1 MSMATKL
8 GRMIACLDGLL
19 PIMSNDPLITWSC
32 EIQGLLTEKVQHAN
46 ALVVTNFLSQF
57 AGTSMI

>member
-19 PIMSNDPLITWSC
+19 PIMSHDPLITWSC
-32 EIQGLLTEKVQHAN
+32 EIQGSLTEKVQHAN
-46 ALVVTNFLSQF
+46 A
-57 AGTSMI
+57 